1 MHADL
6 SQNACLTELVLPT
19 KVPNDRLHT
28 AGTYV
33 AFEDRQFPNSNLNY
47 FDETFVV
54 TEAVPLNTQVQV
66 PRPVV
71 GAGLPGLLLASGGLL
86 GWWRRRQNSI

>member
-1 MHADL
+1 MID
-6 SQNACLTELVLPT
+6 SIS
-19 KVPNDRLHT
+19 

-33 AFEDRQFPNSNLNY
+33 AFEDQQFPNSNLNY

-71 GAGLPGLLLASGGLL
+71 GVTAGP
-86 GWWRRRQNSI
+86 SIGER